1 MAEILTECVSGS
13 NPQSFVWSEQTFTW
27 ATFWQRVDTDQWGSA
42 LCWLRPFCVC
52 ASYFFQVYDLSSP
65 AESENSAPGC
75 ALTDGVCLTAGG
87 PSCGV
92 HGKCLGEW
100 GSFSCDCQPGYS
112 GHKCD
117 KGKPTQYVSLHGL
130 YLMTVTVIIYHNN
143 NTIIPHLCKVMCSK
157 TFHWP

>member
-1 MAEILTECVSGS
+1 MCFGFQSTIYCLAGTDVHLSRFLRASRYGSMRFSIVLTQAFLCL
-13 NPQSFVWSEQTFTW
+13 
-27 ATFWQRVDTDQWGSA
+27 RV
-42 LCWLRPFCVC
+42 
-52 ASYFFQVYDLSSP
+52 SYFFQVFDLSSP

-130 YLMTVTVIIYHNN
+130 YLMTVTVIICHNN
-143 NTIIPHLCKVMCSK
+143 NTIIPHFM
-157 TFHWP
+157 